1 MICVTLPPQRMS
13 RTSKAVAFGYSA
25 LLLLLVPFAQAQPIT
40 SSKLS
45 AHLIN
50 SYTTGVSNIVAGH
63 PRVLK
68 ILDLCSGML
77 QAARAYKAG
86 TPNGKIEFLDDGVAA
101 AVERVVGV

>member
-1 MICVTLPPQRMS
+1 MS
-13 RTSKAVAFGYSA
+13 RTSKAAALACLV
-25 LLLLLVPFAQAQPIT
+25 LLLAAVHSLHAQT
-40 SSKLS
+40 LSSSKLS

-68 ILDLCSGML
+68 ILDLGSGML

-86 TPNGKIEFLDDGVAA
+86 TPNGIRKSTPTSASAPSGC
-101 AVERVVGV
+101 RW